1 MYDLKKQE
9 KCAIHP
15 VETKSLIMNNNQ
27 EDICLKYGVAYSP
40 PLSHLNVGISSN
52 VKEGI
57 MPVNGLRH
65 PPEGDTTGWYI
76 WAGEYSESDDFFIPL
91 CISHL
96 AEWCPQV
103 LKYLSLPPGW
113 RFLIDDNGYED
124 VWYDESLLQL

>member
-1 MYDLKKQE
+1 
-9 KCAIHP
+9 
-15 VETKSLIMNNNQ
+15 
-27 EDICLKYGVAYSP
+27 
-40 PLSHLNVGISSN
+40 
-52 VKEGI
+52 

-65 PPEGDTTGWYI
+65 PPEGDTKGWYI